1 MADRLGLVKAVRLAR
16 SRATLA
22 DLPDRLA
29 EMYGHR
35 VALTLEEPLALH
47 VLTARELTYEDLLGV
62 VARLAGGLRAAG
74 VRPGTRVALCGENR
88 IDYGLVLFAIAR
100 AGGVAVPLHHH
111 LKAAEVEA
119 LAVRSGARVLV
130 ADPALGAK
138 PKGVRTLT
146 LGRDGTLDR
155 EAAKAAPLEPETIG
169 EDDPVAIL
177 FTSGTTG
184 APKGATLT
192 SRSLLAVARL
202 AALYPEAAEENG
214 VCALPQAHIMGLSAL
229 FCSLI
234 AGARL
239 HWISK
244 FDASRVLA
252 RIAERRATFFVGVPA
267 MYAMMAEAGAENVDL
282 SSVKLWC
289 SGADAMPPPLVDV
302 FREKGCALGTPL
314 GQRLLTAAFAEI
326 YGMVELSGPA
336 ILKFHPALPRGT
348 GRLTAPI
355 RGALTRVGSMIA
367 RLPGAS
373 RLSER
378 AGLLASGADANRGS
392 FGIPI
397 PPYRVKI
404 VSEDGKPMKAGVVG
418 ELVIRGPGVTKG
430 YDNDPDATKRTTRD
444 GWLFTGDLAKKN
456 RLGLIS
462 FVTRKKDVVK
472 HGGFSVFPAEVE
484 AQMAAHPAIAEAVV
498 FGAPHKTKGA
508 VPVAVVVLAK
518 QATAGEAELLAW
530 CRENIAP
537 YKAPRALAI
546 VASDEIPR
554 NANRKVLKDELKE
567 KMLPRLAPQ
576 LARHA
581 R

>member
-16 SRATLA
+16 SKATLA

-29 EMYGHR
+29 EMYGSR

-47 VLTARELTYEDLLGV
+47 VLTTRELTYQDLLEV
-62 VARLAGGLRAAG
+62 VSRLAGGLRAVG
-74 VRPGTRVALCGENR
+74 VRPGVRVALCGPNR
-88 IDYGLVLFAIAR
+88 IDYGLALFAIAR

-111 LKAAEVEA
+111 SKRAEVET
-119 LAVRSGARVLV
+119 LAVRSGARFLL
-130 ADPALGAK
+130 ADPTLEAK
-138 PKGVRTLT
+138 PKGVKLLT
-146 LGRDGTLDR
+146 LGKGGSLDR
-155 EAAKAAPLEPETIG
+155 EAAKAAPLPPETVG
-169 EDDPVAIL
+169 EDDDVAIL

-192 SRSLLAVARL
+192 SKSLLAVARL
-202 AALYPEAAEENG
+202 AALYPEAAEEHG
-214 VCALPQAHIMGLSAL
+214 VCALPQAHIMGLATL

-244 FDASRVLA
+244 FVPDRVLA
-252 RIAERRATFFVGVPA
+252 CIAERRATFFVGVPA
-267 MYAMMAEAGAENVDL
+267 MYAMMVEAGAEKVDL

-289 SGADAMPPPLVDV
+289 SGADAMPPPLVEV
-302 FREKGCALGTPL
+302 FREKGCALTTPL

-336 ILKFHPALPRGT
+336 ILKFHPALPRGR
-348 GRLTAPI
+348 GRITVPI
-355 RGALTRVGSMIA
+355 RNALARVGERIA

-373 RLSER
+373 RLSQR
-378 AGLLASGADANRGS
+378 AGALASGGDSSRGS

-404 VSEDGKPMKAGVVG
+404 VSEDGKPMKAGAVG
-418 ELVIRGPGVTKG
+418 ELVISGPGVTKG
-430 YDNDPDATKRTTRD
+430 YDGDPDATKRTTRD

-472 HGGFSVFPAEVE
+472 HGGFSVYPAEVE

-498 FGAPHKTKGA
+498 FGAPHETKGA

-518 QATAGEAELLAW
+518 KAAAKEAELLAW

-537 YKAPRALAI
+537 YKAPRALVI
-546 VASDEIPR
+546 VGADEIPR
-554 NANRKVLKDELKE
+554 NANRKVVKDALKE
-567 KMLPRLAPQ
+567 VMLPRLAPK
-576 LARHA
+576 LERGGA
-581 R
+581 